1 MTTRHAAIK
10 TAGTKTIDNGPLP
23 EKRLSEKRAPA
34 TAPPASHPSSDSPPG
49 ETAPTA
55 ALVIRLFGGLNLEFQ
70 GEERTAHF
78 SGRLRA
84 LLALLLLEHNRAHQR
99 QSVAFALWPDS
110 TEKQARTNLRKLL
123 LLLRSALGPCAEY
136 LVVTDQTLCWRGD
149 DQCWIDVVAFRQSVE
164 IAKNER
170 APNAIQ
176 CFAQATALYRGDLLP
191 DCYDE
196 WIVACRELLREQFLH
211 ALHEWC
217 GLLENEGR
225 YGEGVAVARR
235 ILQHDPVN
243 ERGHLYLIRHQA
255 FMQDRAGALQSYHRC
270 ATLLRRELGVDP
282 SPALEALYVQLLDHD
297 LAAVPLLP
305 VQSEKSVPLIGRRE
319 AWKTLL
325 ASWHEAQRGAH
336 FVLIVGEAGI
346 GKSRLAEE
354 LLLWVERQGNVAAH
368 SRAYRSD
375 NRTLTHAPVAA
386 LLRSPV
392 LAGEVRALNAY
403 WLTEIARLLP
413 EILLE
418 RDDVQPPQPMTDDW
432 QRHHLF
438 AALTQALLPKHRPR
452 LVVIDDLQ
460 WCDSETLAWLPHL
473 LEAAKDKPLLVVG
486 TVRSEDFDD
495 DDALQ
500 SLCETLRTLST
511 TSSGQLSEIYLGP
524 LDGAAVGELAYHVA
538 GNTLDEGQAAW
549 MVQATEGNPLFV
561 IETTRLW
568 QDDAP
573 FPPDSA
579 TPSLFSHRPETVWP
593 RLPQSVL
600 SVIEARLARLSKR
613 ARNLAEVAA
622 TIGRSFTLPVL
633 AAASALE
640 EDELVD
646 ALDELWRRRI
656 IRERGADAYDFSH
669 DRIRDGAYA
678 GTSGLRRRL
687 LHKRVAAAIV
697 ATHRGQSAGDH
708 GEQGLAPERALDEMS
723 GQLGYHYEQA
733 NERLLAIEH
742 YLAAA
747 RLSSAQYAHAETLR
761 YLDRV
766 LALALPE
773 EHAIL
778 FEALMCRD
786 RVLEIAAPTAA
797 WRENL
802 EHIEPLAQMVE
813 RDEATAMRRRALV
826 AERKS
831 RLFVRQMELHAAVEP
846 GRAAVDYAA
855 KSGDLQLQAHC
866 HYSLALRLWYIADFQ
881 EAIPHIE
888 HAIEVARASGA
899 DEVLANALELR
910 AQTHMFNGGSAKT
923 ISELL
928 DECLVIHRRTG
939 NVMGRCAILNKLGY
953 LPVAQGAGRYEEAV
967 EYYMEAKQVT
977 QQLNLLQ
984 VQITVLRNLA
994 VAYTCMGN
1002 YAAAEPYLTEAQAIY
1017 HAQGAQH
1024 DDPVLLNYRG
1034 FLDLNAGR
1042 LLDALDAQQRALA
1055 GLTTQGHRQ
1064 WRVKAL
1070 TALGW
1075 IHQRLGKWDE
1085 AMRYA
1090 EESLA
1095 QCRALNEQRQA
1106 AYTLILLG
1114 TLRTERGR
1122 TEAGDLAQ
1130 ARADFLE
1137 ARAILHSFEMINRAQ
1152 EAESGLAYL
1161 DFLTGDV
1168 AAARESA
1175 AGLLAHLETHPVDY
1189 TEDVC
1194 QMLFLCSRILAAIDA
1209 PNLPRLCR
1217 LIVQHFATRTA
1228 TLDEAS
1234 ARLFWQMPPH
1244 AALRELCDNGM

>member
-1 MTTRHAAIK
+1 L
-10 TAGTKTIDNGPLP
+10 PLP
-23 EKRLSEKRAPA
+23 E
-34 TAPPASHPSSDSPPG
+34 TAPS
-49 ETAPTA
+49 A
-55 ALVIRLFGGLNLEFQ
+55 ALIIRLFGGLNFEFQ

-84 LLALLLLEHNRAHQR
+84 LLALLLLEHDRAHQR
-99 QSVAFALWPDS
+99 QSVAYALWPDS
-110 TEKQARTNLRKLL
+110 SEKQARTNLRKLL
-123 LLLRSALGPCAEY
+123 LLLRAGLGPCAGY
-136 LVVTDQTLCWRGD
+136 LVVTDQTIGWRMD
-149 DQCWIDVVAFRQSVE
+149 DQCWIDVVAFRQSIE
-164 IAKNER
+164 AAKNER
-170 APNAIQ
+170 GHKAIQ
-176 CFAQATALYRGDLLP
+176 CYSQAAALYRGDLLP

-196 WIVACRELLREQFLH
+196 WIVACRELLREHFLY
-211 ALHEWC
+211 ALHESC
-217 GLLENEGR
+217 GLLESEGR
-225 YGEGVAVARR
+225 YGEGVAMARQL
-235 ILQHDPVN
+235 LQHDPIN
-243 ERGHLYLIRHQA
+243 ERGHLYLIRYQA
-255 FMQDRAGALQSYHRC
+255 LMQDRAGALQSYHRC

-282 SPALEALYVQLLDHD
+282 SPAMDALYLQLLDHD
-297 LAAVPLLP
+297 LAAVPALP
-305 VQSEKSVPLIGRRE
+305 AQSEKSVPLIGRRE

-325 ASWHEAQRGAH
+325 ARWQQAQRGGAH

-354 LLLWVERQGNVAAH
+354 ILLWVERQGNVAAH

-375 NRTLTHAPVAA
+375 NRTLTYAPVAA

-392 LAGEVRALNAY
+392 LAGEVRTLPAY
-403 WLTEIARLLP
+403 WLTEIARLIP
-413 EILLE
+413 EILFE
-418 RDDVQPPQPMTDDW
+418 RDDVPPPQRMTDDW

-438 AALTQALLPKHRPR
+438 AALTQALLPKRRPR

-460 WCDSETLAWLPHL
+460 WSDSETLAWLPHL
-473 LEAAKDKPLLVVG
+473 LEAAKDEPLLVVG
-486 TVRSEDFDD
+486 TVRSEEFDD
-495 DDALQ
+495 YDALQ
-500 SLCETLRTLST
+500 TLCETLRTMST
-511 TSSGQLSEIYLGP
+511 TPATSSGRLTEIHLGP
-524 LDGAAVGELAYHVA
+524 LDAAAVGELAYEVA
-538 GNTLDEGQAAW
+538 GNALDEQQAAW
-549 MVQATEGNPLFV
+549 MMQATEGNPLFV
-561 IETTRLW
+561 IETARLW

-573 FPPDSA
+573 LSAGSA
-579 TPSLFSHRPETVWP
+579 TPSLFSHRPETVLA

-600 SVIEARLARLSKR
+600 SVIEARLARLSKS

-640 EDELVD
+640 EDALVD

-687 LHKRVAAAIV
+687 LHKRVAAAIA
-697 ATHRGQSAGDH
+697 ATHRGQHAGDQREL
-708 GEQGLAPERALDEMS
+708 GGALDEIS

-773 EHAIL
+773 EHAIQ
-778 FEALMCRD
+778 FEALLCRD
-786 RVLEIAAPTAA
+786 RVLELSAPTAA

-802 EHIEPLAQMVE
+802 EQIEMLAQME
-813 RDEATAMRRRALV
+813 EADKAVAMRRRGLV

-831 RLFVRQMELHAAVEP
+831 RLLVRQMELRAAVEL
-846 GRAAVDYAA
+846 GRAAVEYAS
-855 KSGDLQLQAHC
+855 KSGDPHLQAQC
-866 HYSLALRLWYIADFQ
+866 HYGLGVRLWYVADFQ

-910 AQTHMFNGGSAKT
+910 AQTHMFNGGSAAT
-923 ISELL
+923 ISQLL
-928 DECLVIHRRTG
+928 DECLVILRRTG
-939 NVMGRCAILNKLGY
+939 NMMGRCAILNKLGY
-953 LPVAQGAGRYEEAV
+953 LPVAQGAGRYDDAIA
-967 EYYMEAKQVT
+967 YYREGLQIA
-977 QQLNLLQ
+977 QQLNLLPM
-984 VQITVLRNLA
+984 QINVLRNLA

-1002 YAAAEPYLTEAQAIY
+1002 YAAAKPYLDQAQAI
-1017 HAQGAQH
+1017 HIAQGAKY

-1042 LLDALDAQQRALA
+1042 LRDALDAQQRALA
-1055 GLTTQGHRQ
+1055 GLTAQGHPQ

-1075 IHQRLGKWDE
+1075 IHQRLGKPDE

-1090 EESLA
+1090 EVSLA
-1095 QCRALNEQRQA
+1095 QCYQINEQRQA

-1114 TLRTERGR
+1114 TLHTERG
-1122 TEAGDLAQ
+1122 ELAQ
-1130 ARADFLE
+1130 ARSDFVE
-1137 ARAILHSFEMINRAQ
+1137 ARAILHSFEIMNRAQ
-1152 EAESGLAYL
+1152 EADAGLAYL
-1161 DFLTGDV
+1161 ALLTGDV
-1168 AAARESA
+1168 AAAREGA
-1175 AGLLAHLETHPVDY
+1175 AGLLAHMEAHPLDY

-1194 QMLFLCSRILAAIDA
+1194 QVLYLCGRILAAMDA
-1209 PNLPRLCR
+1209 PNLPRLGR
-1217 LIVQHFATRTA
+1217 LVAQHFATRTA
-1228 TLDEAS
+1228 TLDAAS
-1234 ARLFWQMPPH
+1234 ARLFWQMPIH
-1244 AALRELCDNGM
+1244 AALRELCHAGL